1 MIKQKQFAKETEIN
15 ILLEA
20 KNVKKYLGKKE
31 VLKDINLT
39 IDEGEFIAL
48 LGESGAGK
56 TTLLRCIAGLEIL
69 NGGQILFRDDRV
81 IGPEGRLVPGHKSIA
96 IVQQDFDLF
105 ANHNIFDLIEFKL
118 RGYDDEYIT
127 TKIADLLNIMGIS
140 GFARKHLYEISGG
153 EHQRVAIAQALAG
166 EPSLLLFD
174 ESFSHL
180 DSRNTRMLFT
190 EVIRLIK
197 EMDISVL
204 FATHQTELAL
214 AYADKIAV
222 MQAGNVIQ
230 VDKPSVVYDT
240 PVSVYAAELFGEI
253 NQLKPPFVEKSKGI
267 KKLYIRP
274 ENIKLE
280 VKDGVLCKVIDQR
293 YIGGRYRIQ
302 LKPETG
308 PVLIAYHTNELTL
321 TQVNVSFDQKKI
333 LEL

>member
-1 MIKQKQFAKETEIN
+1 VKETGIN

-20 KNVKKYLGKKE
+20 KKVKKSLGKKE
-31 VLKDINLT
+31 VLKG
-39 IDEGEFIAL
+39 IDLSIKEGEFIAL

-56 TTLLRCIAGLEIL
+56 TTLLRCIAGLKILDQGEIL
-69 NGGQILFRDDRV
+69 FKGKKV

-105 ANHNIFDLIEFKL
+105 ANHNIFDLLEFKL
-118 RGYDDEYIT
+118 RGYDDEFIT
-127 TKIADLLNIMGIS
+127 TKIAELLNIMGIS

-180 DSRNTRMLFT
+180 DSRNTRMLFN
-190 EVIRLIK
+190 EVTRLIK
-197 EMDISVL
+197 EIGISIL

-222 MQAGNVIQ
+222 MKEGEIVQIGR
-230 VDKPSVVYDT
+230 PSEVYDT
-240 PVSVYAAELFGEI
+240 PVSVYVAELFGEI
-253 NQLKPPFVEKSKGI
+253 NKLNTPFVEKTKGQ
-267 KKLYIRP
+267 KKSYIRP
-274 ENIKLE
+274 ENIYLDAKE
-280 VKDGVLCKVIDQR
+280 GFMCTVIDQR

-302 LKPETG
+302 LKPKTG
-308 PVLIAYHTNELTL
+308 SVLVAYHNSSLTSN
-321 TQVNVSFDQKKI
+321 QVKISFDQNKI